1 MCGAADAPPVVRG
14 TDGPTVLRAEER
26 ERKWKM
32 RKLTDAFRMAAF
44 VSYQPDHL
52 LCIGLVAQI
61 VDLATSEISG
71 PPGLHLHR
79 PRRRKDPQLDIQQAV
94 PLLIAR
100 LLQVRRNLVPD
111 THTAAKTVKVSPRSK
126 TRRRTSGPAPKR
138 AKMR

>member
-1 MCGAADAPPVVRG
+1 
-14 TDGPTVLRAEER
+14 
-26 ERKWKM
+26 
-32 RKLTDAFRMAAF
+32 
-44 VSYQPDHL
+44 
-52 LCIGLVAQI
+52 
-61 VDLATSEISG
+61 
-71 PPGLHLHR
+71 
-79 PRRRKDPQLDIQQAV
+79 V